1 MIVNMR
7 KKIHTTPTLTNEL
20 IKNNDT

>member
-7 KKIHTTPTLTNEL
+7 KNKI
-20 IKNNDT
+20 D